1 MGCAHQFTHNFL
13 DIYKNSAT
21 LISMNSEINLA
32 YKCGVLEGTIKSFSY
47 RFSIPGVEI
56 TNHQLFTDFLYS
68 EIERANESAK
78 EYSDMISSK

>member
-1 MGCAHQFTHNFL
+1 MTF
-13 DIYKNSAT
+13 YKNSAT

-32 YKCGVLEGTIKSFSY
+32 YKCGVLEGTIKSFSH

-56 TNHQLFTDFLYS
+56 TNHQLFADFLYS